1 MMNWY
6 KLLIIYYVFDL
17 LLSLYWIKIVVL
29 ILGDVVVKL
38 MYCYLVL
45 KKKRKKVK

>member
-6 KLLIIYYVFDL
+6 KLLIIHYVFDL
-17 LLSLYWIKIVVL
+17 LLSLYWIKILVL